1 MNAGVQRR
9 AEKRW
14 LVNHALAFFAY
25 GIVVVGI
32 PAAIAW
38 RFGDYSAVLA
48 WPASARIALAL
59 APMAPIAYSV
69 YSFVAFYRSRDELQ
83 RRKLAEATIAS
94 ALIVG
99 LATFAWGWLALA
111 DVLPPLHSL
120 WTLPALCATFCAAL
134 WFVDRRYR

>member
-14 LVNHALAFFAY
+14 LANHAAAFFAY
-25 GIVVVGI
+25 GIVVIGI

-38 RFGDYSAVLA
+38 RFGDYGAVLA

-59 APMAPIAYSV
+59 APMAPIAYFV
-69 YSFVAFYRSRDELQ
+69 YAFVAFYRSRDELQ
-83 RRKLAEATIAS
+83 RRKIAEATIAS
-94 ALIVG
+94 VLVVG

-111 DVLPPLHSL
+111 DLLPPLHSL
-120 WTLPALCATFCAAL
+120 WTLPALCAAFGTAS